1 MDQRGCTVSQT
12 KDAAGLGRARLG
24 MGSARL
30 GMGSVVELEMRVGG
44 LKLRLVV
51 ITEREER
58 SEIAAA
64 SSVAGL
70 L

>member
-1 MDQRGCTVSQT
+1 MDQRGCTVSQA
-12 KDAAGLGRARLG
+12 KDA
-24 MGSARL
+24 
-30 GMGSVVELEMRVGG
+30 VVELEMRVGG

-64 SSVAGL
+64 GSVAGL

>member
-1 MDQRGCTVSQT
+1 MDKRGCTVSQA

-24 MGSARL
+24 MGL
-30 GMGSVVELEMRVGG
+30 VVELEMRIGG

-64 SSVAGL
+64 GSVAGL

>member
-1 MDQRGCTVSQT
+1 MDQRGCTVSQA
-12 KDAAGLGRARLG
+12 KDTAGLGRAQLG
-24 MGSARL
+24 MGL
-30 GMGSVVELEMRVGG
+30 VVELEMRVGG

-64 SSVAGL
+64 DSVAGL